1 MKKITLLAL
10 LFAFHLVAAQSTHN
24 FKYRLDYQLEG
35 TDEEETSYFQG
46 KHFVPEKFS
55 EQSKNSLAIF
65 PFFAISAQSEFSF
78 IDGNTIITI
87 QNTDLDNNFEMI
99 STDYYGY
106 DNAVRVMY
114 DNAVLKKTD
123 REQLTILDKKCTQYQ
138 LFVTM
143 DGEPETDADL
153 VFCVDETSEIDNLS
167 FLIQQKTNPVKGLIL
182 AVSPSNNE
190 KEERI
195 VLKKITPINS
205 TIHFDA
211 KQELA
216 AFKVKKDSL
225 EKIYNSYA
233 SDSTAYAV
241 DTAYATE
248 AYDYYSEYVNQ
259 PEFCNYTGFYE
270 LQFEGENSYSV
281 ASSYLS
287 NLCSNTYY
295 LKKGD
300 EEKFKKFALK
310 EIKSIKKN
318 YAKTGLM
325 TKKDANMFY
334 EFLKKDLDKLEK
346 AKPKTAAELAVEAA
360 AEEAAIAAADAAY
373 ATVDSA
379 YYADGYNYDVYVSDY
394 ETVYKT
400 MKPEDSNFAIT
411 SLQADPESPYWK
423 GMPAFCKKFETIV
436 PAFSDEELKKRAKNY
451 AGQMC
456 DMYLGEFEGT
466 SVWYKGTLDAIRS
479 EQLYFNNNRDKFSKK
494 DRELLD
500 EFLNNLD

>member
-1 MKKITLLAL
+1 MKKISLLAL
-10 LFAFHLVAAQSTHN
+10 FFAFQLVAAQSTHN

-78 IDGNTIITI
+78 IDGNSIVNI
-87 QNTDLDNNFEMI
+87 QNTDLDNNFEMVD
-99 STDYYGY
+99 TDYYGY
-106 DNAVRVMY
+106 DNAIKVMY
-114 DNAVLKKTD
+114 ETAVLKKAD

-153 VFCVDETSEIDNLS
+153 VFCIDETSEIDNLS
-167 FLIQQKTNPVKGLIL
+167 FLIQQKTNPVKGLVL
-182 AVSPSNNE
+182 AVGPSSNE
-190 KEERI
+190 QEERI
-195 VLKKITPINS
+195 VLKKITSINS

-211 KQELA
+211 KKELA

-225 EKIYNSYA
+225 DKIYNSYA

-241 DTAYATE
+241 DTAYAVE
-248 AYDYYSEYVNQ
+248 ADDYYSEYVNQ

-270 LQFEGENSYSV
+270 LQFEGENSFSV
-281 ASSYLS
+281 ASTYMS

-295 LKKGD
+295 LKKGE

-318 YAKTGLM
+318 YTKTGLM
-325 TKKDANMFY
+325 TKKDANLFY

-346 AKPKTAAELAVEAA
+346 AKPKTPAELA
-360 AEEAAIAAADAAY
+360 AEEAAIAAADVAY

-379 YYADGYNYDVYVSDY
+379 YTDGSYYDPYVYVSDY
-394 ETVYKT
+394 ESVYKT
-400 MKPEDSNFAIT
+400 VGPEDSNYAIT
-411 SLQADPESPYWK
+411 SLEADPESPYWK
-423 GMPAFCKKFETIV
+423 GMPAYCKKFETIV

-456 DMYLGEFEGT
+456 DMYLGEFDGT
-466 SVWYKGTLDAIRS
+466 SVWYKGTLDAIRA

-494 DRELLD
+494 DKELLD
-500 EFLNNLD
+500 EFLNSLD